1 MKTRVA
7 YILFVAA
14 LVFCSTAYAFAGNA
28 EDSPAMQLLSSQKS
42 AKVLSGVKM
51 KIARPFIKRTPMGV
65 VLDEIESMVI
75 CPIETESE
83 NDIKFIRKAKS
94 VLTGYKLVE
103 QINDERS
110 QLDIY
115 IDSPQNERFSE
126 IIIYRSR
133 PEPSIMLFIGNFDVE
148 SLVKVGKAS
157 EQERK
162 DLKKYN

>member
-1 MKTRVA
+1 
-7 YILFVAA
+7 
-14 LVFCSTAYAFAGNA
+14 
-28 EDSPAMQLLSSQKS
+28 
-42 AKVLSGVKM
+42 M

-83 NDIKFIRKAKS
+83 NDMKFIRKAKS